1 MPRKPEMQQTKNS
14 TDSCFQ
20 RFVRFSLTNSLL
32 HFLLII
38 FAGIA
43 IYANTINS
51 PFLFDDLPCIANNK
65 AISTYFDTSIPKA
78 EKYAGL
84 VPDVINSM
92 DSRKVVYF
100 TFALNYLFHGYDV
113 SGYHLVNL
121 LIHLLAAL
129 AVYCLITTLLKTTF
143 FIANPGNRS
152 VAAALPPVIALLFV
166 SHPIQTSAVTYIVQ
180 RFTSLATL
188 FYLFAITM
196 YLRARTAASPRKKIT
211 FLAVSVVFT
220 AVGMF
225 TKETVFTLPAI
236 AVLCEILFLG
246 GTWRKRILFL
256 LPLLATLLI
265 IPLNM
270 LSQVDL
276 QAPIIDVLDDSVNLA
291 NLNDISQKTYFLTQ
305 LRVMLTYLRLL
316 VLPVNQ
322 HLDYDYPQYHS
333 LLDPPVAIS
342 ALFLVFIII
351 SAVWA
356 YRKSMLPSPAAW
368 ILRLYSFGTA
378 WFFITISI
386 SSSIIPLN
394 DMIFEY
400 RLYLPSTGF
409 FIAVSALFLYGM
421 QKLELSGYPV
431 AKIAPVVIV
440 MLLTALCLATVSRN
454 HVWRDPI
461 RFWKDNI
468 AKSPMKRRP
477 HKHIARRYV
486 KAGQLEEAVK
496 HKLIMIQLAPDN
508 PNNFKTWNDIAVH
521 LAKLERFDE
530 ALEAIDRAIALRGDD
545 PRLQITYN
553 WLLSAAGRKIHPNDK
568 IY

>member
-1 MPRKPEMQQTKNS
+1 MSQLKNRI
-14 TDSCFQ
+14 DSCYQ
-20 RFVRFSLTNSLL
+20 RCRRAILTGSLF
-32 HFLLII
+32 HCLLII
-38 FAGIA
+38 ATGIA
-43 IYANTINS
+43 IYANTLNA

-65 AISTYFDTSIPKA
+65 AISSYFDTSMPKA
-78 EKYAGL
+78 AKYAGV
-84 VPDVINSM
+84 VPDVVNSM

-100 TFALNYLFHGYDV
+100 TFALNYLLHGYDV
-113 SGYHLVNL
+113 TGYHIVNL
-121 LIHLLAAL
+121 LIHLAAAL
-129 AVYCLITTLLKTTF
+129 AVYVLISTLFKTPF
-143 FIANPGNRS
+143 FITNPVNQS
-152 VAAALPPVIALLFV
+152 VTAVLPLVIALLFV
-166 SHPIQTSAVTYIVQ
+166 SHPIQSSAVTYIVQ

-188 FYLFAITM
+188 FYLLAITM
-196 YLRARTAASPRKKIT
+196 YLRARISESSREQMILLAASISI
-211 FLAVSVVFT
+211 A
-220 AVGMF
+220 AVGML
-225 TKETVFTLPAI
+225 TKETVFTLPVI
-236 AVLCEILFLG
+236 AVICEILFLQG
-246 GTWRKRILFL
+246 KWRRRILFL

-270 LSQVDL
+270 LSQLDL
-276 QAPIIDVLDDSVNLA
+276 QAPIIEVLDDSVNLA
-291 NLNDISQKTYFLTQ
+291 NLNNISQKTYLLTQ
-305 LRVMLTYLRLL
+305 LRVMLTYMRLM
-316 VLPVNQ
+316 VLPIDQ

-333 LLDPPVAIS
+333 LFDPPVAMS
-342 ALFLVFIII
+342 ALFLVGIII
-351 SAVWA
+351 SLVWA
-356 YRKSMLPSPAAW
+356 YRKSLRPSPTAW
-368 ILRLYSFGTA
+368 MWRLYSFGII

-409 FIAVSALFLYGM
+409 FIAVSALVLAGL

-431 AKIAPVVIV
+431 TKVVPVVTV

-496 HKLIMIQLAPDN
+496 HKLVMIQLSPDN
-508 PNNFKTWNDIAVH
+508 PDNFKTWNDIAVH

-530 ALEAIDRAIALRGDD
+530 ALEAIERSIALKGDD

-553 WLLSAAGRKIHPNDK
+553 WLLSLAGERLHPNEEL
-568 IY
+568 YSPR